1 MFRIL
6 SRLKQKLIRSGM
18 VKPGKRQSFIKYIDK
33 NSRSFHA
40 DHININHF
48 AGWVAGEQEGGV
60 HTPANVQIFRSDNL
74 VGEARASLPRVD
86 VSSSGKGPLNCGFQF
101 RLYWRHFEVGH
112 NKAILLV
119 DGKKIANIL
128 IYVSVKDLMVAQTDE
143 IVTQMAKK

>member
-60 HTPANVQIFRSDNL
+60 HTPASVQIFRSDAL
-74 VGEARASLPRVD
+74 VGEARASMPRVD
-86 VSSSGKGPLNCGFQF
+86 VSSSGRGPLNCGFQF
-101 RLYWRHFEVGH
+101 RLYWRHFDEGL
-112 NKAILLV
+112 NKCRIV
-119 DGKKIANIL
+119 VNDKHIADLMIC
-128 IYVSVKDLMVAQTDE
+128 VTTKDLLIGQADE
-143 IVTQMAKK
+143 VVELLRV